1 MNEEVRIA
9 RINELKTKIHEI
21 KYPFMA
27 GGLNEDVNGGDLAQN
42 QHQSK
47 IYSQL
52 KPSGKIKFMSAY
64 RFFRKE
70 MVPLIKRLEPDLD
83 SKGRHHVVHN
93 VWTQLHDQHKL
104 AYVLMSRAD
113 REKSLYII
121 RLNQIREELRSAYPK
136 EFHEIQKQKDDQKP
150 NESTASTT

>member
-1 MNEEVRIA
+1 MQ
-9 RINELKTKIHEI
+9 
-21 KYPFMA
+21 
-27 GGLNEDVNGGDLAQN
+27 GGLNEDPNGGDLARN

-121 RLNQIREELRSAYPK
+121 RLNQILSQHTK
-136 EFHEIQKQKDDQKP
+136 ENGYAFNMNIFKAFTFTKNLNLP
-150 NESTASTT
+150 NLYGGYK